1 MCSRHGKNKLEMGIE
16 DQTISFELFDED
28 KHLSD
33 QNVYLKVK
41 EYEKEVLVEGTKFD
55 PDP

>member
-1 MCSRHGKNKLEMGIE
+1 MGIE